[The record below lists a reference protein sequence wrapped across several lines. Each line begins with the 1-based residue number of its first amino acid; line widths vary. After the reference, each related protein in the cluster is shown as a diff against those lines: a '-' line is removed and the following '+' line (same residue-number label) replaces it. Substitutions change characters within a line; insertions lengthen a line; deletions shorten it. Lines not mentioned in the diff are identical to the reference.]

1 MFPETDGTV
10 SICASNGVLQA
21 ELIVTL
27 SVEEGGTASKHNNCH
42 RLLDIRCFL
51 P

>member
-10 SICASNGVLQA
+10 SICASLQTNGVLQA

-27 SVEEGGTASKHNNCH
+27 SVEEGGTASKH
-42 RLLDIRCFL
+42 IS
-51 P
+51 